1 MNLARKFFHSVVM
14 ILLTDCLSSARSTG
28 GGGGGSASD
37 AQVIQKFYS
46 SKFVNPTPP
55 TIQAEFRANY
65 MQVWQM
71 FLILGCY
78 RRSRVPDC
86 VAQVRCERQQHR
98 QWIRK

>member
-1 MNLARKFFHSVVM
+1 MNLARKFFHSVVI
-14 ILLTDCLSSARSTG
+14 ILLTDCLSLAQST
-28 GGGGGSASD
+28 GGGGSASD

-71 FLILGCY
+71 FLIPGCY
-78 RRSRVPDC
+78 RHSRFPTVI
-86 VAQVRCERQQHR
+86 AQVRCKRQQHR
-98 QWIRK
+98 HWIRK

>member
-1 MNLARKFFHSVVM
+1 MNWARKFFHSVVI
-14 ILLTDCLSSARSTG
+14 ILLTDCLSLAQS
-28 GGGGGSASD
+28 GGGGSASD

-55 TIQAEFRANY
+55 TIQTEFRANY
-65 MQVWQM
+65 MQVRQM
-71 FLILGCY
+71 FLTLGCY

-86 VAQVRCERQQHR
+86 VAQVRCERQQHH